1 MLLRL
6 RVYWGQLRLR
16 QRLPAATPA
25 GTGSFVLSP
34 TSGSTSGDRVLL
46 SGGAKAKISSIAN
59 THVLNDGGTTTYA
72 LASDGSL
79 SAWGDNAY
87 GQLGNGITAD
97 RSTTPVEVKLPAG
110 VKATRVIGGYVSAYA
125 LASDGSLYA
134 WGSNWNGQLG
144 DGSMSDRSVPVRVGL
159 PSGVKATQ
167 MVSNE
172 NSAYALASD
181 GSVYAWGG
189 NDDGQLGHGT
199 VSDDPSLAPVR
210 VALPVGVKIAQIAA
224 SYDSGY
230 ALASDGSVYTW
241 GGNQYGQLGD
251 GSTVSR
257 STPVKVKLP
266 AGVRAA
272 QMAVGFVSPHVLAS
286 DGSVYSWGVNFTGQL
301 GDGSKA
307 TTSPLP
313 VLVQFNSVSSL
324 TFGGVG
330 ASSPQYNP
338 ASRTWSVTAPAH
350 APGKMDVTIN
360 WNLAGEA
367 QSPMT
372 LSGGYTYTKRT
383 LVYRVYNKFSGLHHY
398 TPDIK
403 ERDSLVKLGWT
414 YEGVAFEAANKG
426 EAGVKPVYREYNK
439 YDGNHNWTLNKHE
452 HDSLV
457 AAGWTGEGES
467 WWVPSQTTQEVKPVY
482 RLYNPNSGEHV
493 YTLDVNEY
501 NSVGAAGRHQE
512 GVAWYGWKY

>member
-1 MLLRL
+1 
-6 RVYWGQLRLR
+6 VYWGQLRLR

-172 NSAYALASD
+172 NSA
-181 GSVYAWGG
+181 
-189 NDDGQLGHGT
+189 
-199 VSDDPSLAPVR
+199 
-210 VALPVGVKIAQIAA
+210 
-224 SYDSGY
+224 Y